1 MRERLGIEDPVTIR
15 QEDDLEVVRVGDRLA
30 IGRRGAM
37 RIRAY
42 PGGPVLVS
50 GAEEVLERDGNRVA
64 CARATV
70 ALCRCHKSRL
80 RTFCDGT
87 HRFVTTTDALT
98 GGDER
103 RPA

>member
-1 MRERLGIEDPVTIR
+1 MGERLNIEEPVTIR
-15 QEDDLEVVRVGDRLA
+15 HLDGMEVVRVGERLV

-37 RIRAY
+37 RLRTY

-50 GAEEVLERDGNRVA
+50 GAEEVLERDGNRVE

-87 HRFVTTTDALT
+87 HRFVTTTDS
-98 GGDER
+98 
-103 RPA
+103 

>member
-1 MRERLGIEDPVTIR
+1 MREHLGIDDPVTIR
-15 QEDDLEVVRVGDRLA
+15 HEDGLEVVRVGDRLA

-50 GAEEVLERDGNRVA
+50 GAVEVLEHDGNRVA

-80 RTFCDGT
+80 RTFCDG
-87 HRFVTTTDALT
+87 FVTPTEPLA
-98 GGDER
+98 GRDER
-103 RPA
+103 RLA